1 MLFLIINTLNTLFKT
16 PQIYELVFP
25 IKNPYAFKKF
35 YFSISLNSEESKT
48 SLIKLNYNPNGILS
62 DSLFIEQRQVFG
74 QRGGFNAISMGFKI
88 NEFQMDL
95 KYHFNEMIYIETTQ
109 ERDIK
114 PWDTIFGKIID
125 TLYPS
130 DVQGL
135 DRSIIVEYN
144 FDSLYRNLN
153 LTSSG
158 KFSIFSNPITFEIG
172 YKSFL
177 LSLEARFFNQNGNF
191 IEYNA
196 KNYYLSSSPKV
207 KILNYTNYKWLAYLY
222 AIPYINNPFGLK
234 RTFEVDN
241 TSHFS
246 FYLTYYNPTTLL
258 KLGYSP
264 ELTIKGKIT
273 DEIRYITS
281 LSNNVDSIKY
291 SESYLY
297 AIKNGDTTEIVN
309 YAIVYIFF
317 NYKDTTYTNSYEFSY
332 KIPSSIIAEFYKYFK
347 INFLTISLFLGQKP
361 LNNLYGGFSL
371 MHKFYAKTLSNYG
384 YIYTKNNLLN
394 YHSLF
399 FNVLVPTG
407 SFLFSFGSK
416 VSFYNNAHNLIKN
429 TFKNYIYSFQENSLP
444 IAFSI
449 NFQLNYVK

>member
-177 LSLEARFFNQNGNF
+177 LSLEARFFNQIGRASCR
-191 IEYNA
+191 E
-196 KNYYLSSSPKV
+196 
-207 KILNYTNYKWLAYLY
+207 
-222 AIPYINNPFGLK
+222 
-234 RTFEVDN
+234 R
-241 TSHFS
+241 
-246 FYLTYYNPTTLL
+246 
-258 KLGYSP
+258 
-264 ELTIKGKIT
+264 
-273 DEIRYITS
+273 
-281 LSNNVDSIKY
+281 
-291 SESYLY
+291 
-297 AIKNGDTTEIVN
+297 
-309 YAIVYIFF
+309 
-317 NYKDTTYTNSYEFSY
+317 
-332 KIPSSIIAEFYKYFK
+332 
-347 INFLTISLFLGQKP
+347 
-361 LNNLYGGFSL
+361 
-371 MHKFYAKTLSNYG
+371 
-384 YIYTKNNLLN
+384 
-394 YHSLF
+394 
-399 FNVLVPTG
+399 VLIQV
-407 SFLFSFGSK
+407 
-416 VSFYNNAHNLIKN
+416 
-429 TFKNYIYSFQENSLP
+429 
-444 IAFSI
+444 
-449 NFQLNYVK
+449 